1 MYHKPAVR
9 KKKKCFKCGYW
20 NAAEAAFCNLCY
32 EPFGKPAPKEGAAP
46 PRPPV
51 HAAAARRPYAAALL
65 VLLAAA
71 GALFLFRAFGPAD
84 GPASRAAGQFNRFRE
99 KTDAA
104 DELLA
109 GYIAAKEAL
118 LAEIAAAPPDPEAF
132 GIAGPYTAK
141 LFGIE
146 EDYSL
151 GIEALKLPGP
161 GEADKEKDAF
171 YLEWLEIHRHKE
183 TVSMKDFSE
192 RYQRLIEK
200 AGVAPVN

>member
-1 MYHKPAVR
+1 MYHKFAVR

-32 EPFGKPAPKEGAAP
+32 EPFNKAAPKEGAAA
-46 PRPPV
+46 PRP
-51 HAAAARRPYAAALL
+51 AAAPPAPKRPYAAAPLA
-65 VLLAAA
+65 LLAAA
-71 GALFLFRAFGPAD
+71 GALFLFRAFGPS
-84 GPASRAAGQFNRFRE
+84 GNPAPQAAGQVNRFVE
-99 KTDAA
+99 KTAAA
-104 DELLA
+104 DKLLA
-109 GYIAAKEAL
+109 DYVAAKEAL
-118 LAEIAAAPPDPEAF
+118 LAEIAAAPPNPEAF

-161 GEADKEKDAF
+161 GETDKVKDAF

-183 TVSMKDFSE
+183 TVSMRDFSE

-200 AGVAPVN
+200 AGVSAGN